1 MEADT
6 TGRCIVYLSL
16 HLHDKWHRSLR
27 PGRLHWASIMSSQTK
42 PWRARRVLLPNAT
55 TSRPD
60 RTGALGA
67 MFGCGEV
74 AERFNA
80 AVLKSLNAASARN
93 RNPFLNTTPRQIVA
107 RKYQRLLIP

>member
-60 RTGALGA
+60 RTCALGA

-80 AVLKSLNAASARN
+80 AVLKTAERDERSVGSNPTLSSLSGK
-93 RNPFLNTTPRQIVA
+93 LS
-107 RKYQRLLIP
+107 QRRLRGFR